1 MYNLSSIK
9 IIEFCSIIAII
20 YKEFNISTKF
30 SISRTKVC
38 GLWPRLSSSFSE
50 NYNTPPPKN
59 SRLKQVIK
67 GPVRLNRN
75 IDLGEFFERTTAGN
89 SLTKKS
95 TPPGVRED

>member
-20 YKEFNISTKF
+20 YKEFNF
-30 SISRTKVC
+30 RLNFRTKVC

-67 GPVRLNRN
+67 GSVRLNRN